1 MRSPT
6 AALVFVS
13 LALFVA
19 AFQIALALGA
29 PWGPLTW
36 GGRFPGRLPAAM
48 RGVAVGS
55 ALLLSA
61 FAAIVAVRAG
71 MMFPAWQPISRVL
84 IWVVVGYCALGVIA
98 NAATPSRW
106 ERRIWLPVVLVMLAS
121 SLLVA
126 MV

>member
-36 GGRFPGRLPAAM
+36 GGRCPGRLPAAM